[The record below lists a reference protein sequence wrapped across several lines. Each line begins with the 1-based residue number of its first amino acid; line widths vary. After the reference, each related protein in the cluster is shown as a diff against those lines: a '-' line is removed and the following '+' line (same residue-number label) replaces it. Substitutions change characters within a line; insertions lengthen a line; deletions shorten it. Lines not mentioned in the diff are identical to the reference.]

1 MKVVCVSNI
10 MLSGALVEDLVIG
23 DIYKVETIS
32 TFGKVDWYW
41 LDISF
46 NKNNSDVVGLPSSLF
61 IDLDTHRQRLI
72 DSILK

>member
-10 MLSGALVEDLVIG
+10 MLSGDLIEELVIG
-23 DIYKVETIS
+23 NIYKVNNIS
-32 TFGKVDWYW
+32 TFCKVDWYW

-46 NKNNSDVVGLPSSLF
+46 NKNNSDIVVLPSSLF

-72 DSILK
+72 DSILD